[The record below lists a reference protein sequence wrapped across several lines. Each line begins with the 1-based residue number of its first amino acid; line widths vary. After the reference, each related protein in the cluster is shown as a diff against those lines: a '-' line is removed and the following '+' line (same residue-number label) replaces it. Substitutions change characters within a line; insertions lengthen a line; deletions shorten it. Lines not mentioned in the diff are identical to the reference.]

1 MTLSHSMHF
10 SFVDVCC
17 FCFFNLIGFSIWD
30 ESTYNWVGVFSLN
43 KIQSENWLQSSNL
56 IRKFG
61 FQKEIWKECF
71 NGLKFSI
78 FKEILF
84 VLLSLGEG
92 NIVRF
97 CQRQKCVSQ
106 LNETIFVQFVSQD
119 QNRTELFGIGFQLVC
134 NVIC

>member
-1 MTLSHSMHF
+1 MTLSHTQCISVLLM
-10 SFVDVCC
+10 SVVFV
-17 FCFFNLIGFSIWD
+17 FNLIGFSIGD
-30 ESTYNWVGVFSLN
+30 ESTYTWIGVFSLN
-43 KIQSENWLQSSNL
+43 KTQSENWLQSSNL
-56 IRKFG
+56 ISKFG
-61 FQKEIWKECF
+61 LQQEILKESL

-84 VLLSLGEG
+84 DLLPLAHG

-106 LNETIFVQFVSQD
+106 PNETFFVQFVSQD